1 MQNWVTSLQS
11 AQQDVTASDLSAA
24 GMRTDPLCSTSD
36 CIFQC
41 FQSGPLILM
50 PPPSSQLLSLGLV
63 MRVTDNNHWGAIL
76 RMLSLNETSHSMLF
90 L

>member
-24 GMRTDPLCSTSD
+24 GMHTDPLCSTSD

-50 PPPSSQLLSLGLV
+50 PPAQFTTPVFRARNENQQ
-63 MRVTDNNHWGAIL
+63 TIITGAN
-76 RMLSLNETSHSMLF
+76 SENAEF
-90 L
+90 E